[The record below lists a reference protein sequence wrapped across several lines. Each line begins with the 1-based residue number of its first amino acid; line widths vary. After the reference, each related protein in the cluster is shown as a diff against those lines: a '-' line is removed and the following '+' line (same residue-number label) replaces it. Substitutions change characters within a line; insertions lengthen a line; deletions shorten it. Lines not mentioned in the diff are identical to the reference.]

1 MPAHADRPVPG
12 ALPASATIIPRK
24 NQIACHSEPARRGE
38 RMRPAFSGESAV
50 VLFSKFIVTALVIS
64 CLFISGCS
72 SRRSLTDS
80 NTLNFLLESMPANL
94 DPRIGTD
101 AFSEHIDFLMFDSLL
116 QRDDHLDLAP
126 DLAEKW
132 EMPDAQTYVFHLRH
146 DVKFSNGQPLTSA
159 DVKFTFDSIISGA
172 IRTPKR
178 GAYALVDSIT
188 APDPYTVIFHLRAP
202 YASFPLNLTR
212 QAVGVVPQNSGPGFA
227 QHPIG
232 TGPFRF
238 VSLATDENII
248 LDRNPNYFAGAPS
261 LERIRFRIVPDALV
275 RALELRKGSGDIEV
289 NSLPP
294 DTVAAL
300 ARDPNLEVT
309 RSPGTALAYISFNF
323 DDPILAHRR
332 VRQALACAT
341 DRQSL
346 ITYLLRGYARP
357 ADSLLPPN
365 HWAYD
370 GNVAYYDFDP
380 ARANSL
386 LDAAGFRRGA
396 DGIRFHLELKT
407 STDESTRLLAAALQD
422 QWHRVGV
429 QLELRSLE
437 FATFYS
443 DITRGSFQLYTLR
456 WLGANLDPDIFE
468 YVFSS
473 KKMPPAGAN
482 RGHYRNPQL
491 DVLLDEA
498 RVSTDRAKRKE
509 ILSQIQQLVAIDEPY
524 INLWYY
530 DNISVH
536 SRRITNITL
545 SPGGDFDFLQHA
557 QLHEE

>member
-1 MPAHADRPVPG
+1 MP
-12 ALPASATIIPRK
+12 T
-24 NQIACHSEPARRGE
+24 
-38 RMRPAFSGESAV
+38 
-50 VLFSKFIVTALVIS
+50 
-64 CLFISGCS
+64 
-72 SRRSLTDS
+72 
-80 NTLNFLLESMPANL
+80 NL

-101 AFSEHIDFLMFDSLL
+101 AFSEHLDFLIFDSLL

-172 IRTPKR
+172 IKTPKR
-178 GAYALVDSIT
+178 GAYQLVDSIT
-188 APDPYTVIFHLRAP
+188 APDPFTVIFHLRAP

-212 QAVGVVPQNSGPGFA
+212 QAVGVVPRNTGPDFA

-238 VSLATDENII
+238 VSAATDEEVV
-248 LDRNPNYFAGAPS
+248 LDRNANYFAGAPS
-261 LERIRFRIVPDALV
+261 LKRIRFRIVPDALV
-275 RALELRKGSGDIEV
+275 RALELRKGSGDIEI

-309 RSPGTALAYISFNF
+309 RAPGTALAYVAFNL
-323 DDPILAHRR
+323 DDPILAHRE
-332 VRQALACAT
+332 VRQALAYAT

-346 ITYLLRGYARP
+346 ITYLLRGHGRT

-370 GNVAYYDFDP
+370 SNVAHYDFDP

-386 LDAAGFRRGA
+386 LDVAGFPRGP
-396 DGIRFHLELKT
+396 DGMRFHLELKT

-429 QLELRSLE
+429 QLDLRSLE

-482 RGHYRNPQL
+482 RGHYRNSQL
-491 DVLLDEA
+491 DALLDEA

-509 ILSQIQQLVAIDEPY
+509 ILLQIQQLIAADEPY

-536 SRRITNITL
+536 SRWVTNVQL

-557 QLHEE
+557 TLGTP

>member
-1 MPAHADRPVPG
+1 MPRRVNGHWISFA
-12 ALPASATIIPRK
+12 AL
-24 NQIACHSEPARRGE
+24 
-38 RMRPAFSGESAV
+38 
-50 VLFSKFIVTALVIS
+50 IVCGLLA
-64 CLFISGCS
+64 GC
-72 SRRSLTDS
+72 SRRSSADS
-80 NTLNFLLESMPANL
+80 NTLNFLLEAMPTNL

-101 AFSEHIDFLMFDSLL
+101 AFSEHLDFLIFDSLL

-132 EMPDAQTYVFHLRH
+132 EMPDAQTYIFHLRH

-172 IRTPKR
+172 IKTPKR
-178 GAYALVDSIT
+178 GAYALVDSII

-212 QAVGVVPQNSGPGFA
+212 QAVGVVPQNAGPDFA

-238 VSLATDENII
+238 VSLATDEEVV

-309 RSPGTALAYISFNF
+309 RSPGTALAYVSFNF
-323 DDPILAHRR
+323 DDPILAHRE

-346 ITYLLRGYARP
+346 ITYLLRGHARP

-370 GNVAYYDFDP
+370 SNVAHYDFSP

-386 LDAAGFRRGA
+386 LDAAGFARGP

-429 QLELRSLE
+429 QLDLRSLE

-482 RGHYRNPQL
+482 RGHYRNRQL

-498 RVSTDRAKRKE
+498 RVTTDRAKRKE
-509 ILSQIQQLVAIDEPY
+509 ILSQIQQLIATDEPY

-536 SRRITNITL
+536 SRRITNIQL

-557 QLHEE
+557 VLATTP

>member
-1 MPAHADRPVPG
+1 MP
-12 ALPASATIIPRK
+12 T
-24 NQIACHSEPARRGE
+24 
-38 RMRPAFSGESAV
+38 
-50 VLFSKFIVTALVIS
+50 
-64 CLFISGCS
+64 
-72 SRRSLTDS
+72 
-80 NTLNFLLESMPANL
+80 NL

-101 AFSEHIDFLMFDSLL
+101 AFSEHLDFLIFDSLL

-172 IRTPKR
+172 IKTPKR

-188 APDPYTVIFHLRAP
+188 APDAYTVIFHLRAP

-212 QAVGVVPQNSGPGFA
+212 QAVGVVPRNSGPDFA

-238 VSLATDENII
+238 VSMTTDEQIVV
-248 LDRNPNYFAGAPS
+248 DRNPNYFAGAPS
-261 LERIRFRIVPDALV
+261 LQRIRFRIVPDALV

-300 ARDPNLEVT
+300 ARDPNLQVT
-309 RSPGTALAYISFNF
+309 RSPGTALAYVSFNF
-323 DDPILAHRR
+323 DDPILAHRE

-370 GNVAYYDFDP
+370 SHVAHYDFDP
-380 ARANSL
+380 ARANAL
-386 LDAAGFRRGA
+386 LDAAGFPRGP

-407 STDESTRLLAAALQD
+407 STDESTRLIAAALQD
-422 QWHRVGV
+422 QWHLVGV
-429 QLELRSLE
+429 QLDLRSLE

-498 RVSTDRAKRKE
+498 RVTTDRAKRKE
-509 ILSQIQQLVAIDEPY
+509 ILSRVQQLIATDEPY

-536 SRRITNITL
+536 SRRVTNIQL

-557 QLHEE
+557 IVRAP

>member
-1 MPAHADRPVPG
+1 MHIRV
-12 ALPASATIIPRK
+12 ST
-24 NQIACHSEPARRGE
+24 RRVFF
-38 RMRPAFSGESAV
+38 AVLIVSGFLA
-50 VLFSKFIVTALVIS
+50 
-64 CLFISGCS
+64 GCS
-72 SRRSLTDS
+72 SHSSSTDS
-80 NTLNFLLESMPANL
+80 NTLNFLLESMPTNL

-101 AFSEHIDFLMFDSLL
+101 AFSEHLDFLIFDSLL
-116 QRDDHLDLAP
+116 QRDEHLDLAP

-172 IRTPKR
+172 IKTPKR
-178 GAYALVDSIT
+178 GAYALVDSVI
-188 APDPYTVIFHLRAP
+188 APDAYTVIFHLRAP
-202 YASFPLNLTR
+202 YASFPLNLIR
-212 QAVGVVPQNSGPGFA
+212 QAVGVVPQNAGPDFA

-238 VSLATDENII
+238 VSLATDEEVV

-309 RSPGTALAYISFNF
+309 RSPGTALAYVSFNF
-323 DDPILAHRR
+323 DDPILARR
-332 VRQALACAT
+332 EVRQALAYAT

-346 ITYLLRGYARP
+346 ITYLLRGHARP
-357 ADSLLPPN
+357 ATSLLPPN

-370 GNVAYYDFDP
+370 SNVADYDFDP

-386 LDAAGFRRGA
+386 LDAAGFPRGP

-407 STDESTRLLAAALQD
+407 STDESTRLIAAALQD

-429 QLELRSLE
+429 QLDLRSLE

-473 KKMPPAGAN
+473 KKLPPAGAN

-498 RVSTDRAKRKE
+498 RVTTDRAKRKE
-509 ILSQIQQLVAIDEPY
+509 ILSQIQKLIATDEPY

-536 SRRITNITL
+536 SRRITNIQL

-557 QLHEE
+557 IATH